1 MQRARKAN
9 AANDKASKARR
20 AQDEEQVEEKKKD
33 EGGGGGE
40 EGGGRGGGGKGV
52 SHRDE
57 VRKAGATCLCVRWR
71 ERKRGG
77 DQGRKGGE
85 GGERKRVGK
94 GKKCAAGVHT
104 YFKSKATGK

>member
-1 MQRARKAN
+1 M
-9 AANDKASKARR
+9 
-20 AQDEEQVEEKKKD
+20 
-33 EGGGGGE
+33 
-40 EGGGRGGGGKGV
+40 